1 MSGKRDKVYK
11 KEIHG
16 KRLLVIDDESQM
28 CYLLKLIFGG
38 AGAEVYTVT
47 DGKQGLKALV
57 EQRPDLILLDIM
69 MPGMDGLET
78 CRQIRQISS
87 VPVIMLTVLS
97 REEDVVR
104 GLRAGADDYVTK
116 PFDRDFL
123 IDRVAAALR
132 RVVINNRS
140 SSLSPYQDDYLTID
154 PIHRQVAIR
163 GEPVQLS
170 CTEFRLLSYLIR
182 HADKERT
189 YNQIL
194 KYVWGE
200 IAVNNSFYV
209 HSYIWRLRKKLE
221 EDPASPTYLVSGQT
235 NSYRFVKR

>member
-1 MSGKRDKVYK
+1 MQK

-28 CYLLKLIFGG
+28 CYLLKLIFGS
-38 AGAEVYTVT
+38 AGAEVFTVT
-47 DGKQGLKALV
+47 DGKQGLETLV

-78 CRQIRQISS
+78 CRQIRKISS

-97 REEDVVR
+97 REEDIVR

-116 PFDRDFL
+116 PFDRDYL
-123 IDRVAAALR
+123 IDRVAAALH
-132 RVVINNRS
+132 RVALNNRS
-140 SSLSPYQDDYLTID
+140 SSLSSYQDGYLTID
-154 PIHRQVAIR
+154 PVHKQAVVR

-170 CTEFRLLSYLIR
+170 YTEFRLLSYLIR

-200 IAVNNSFYV
+200 VAVNHNFYV

-221 EDPASPTYLVSGQT
+221 EDPASPSYLVSGQT

>member
-1 MSGKRDKVYK
+1 M
-11 KEIHG
+11 
-16 KRLLVIDDESQM
+16 
-28 CYLLKLIFGG
+28 
-38 AGAEVYTVT
+38 
-47 DGKQGLKALV
+47 
-57 EQRPDLILLDIM
+57 
-69 MPGMDGLET
+69 
-78 CRQIRQISS
+78 
-87 VPVIMLTVLS
+87 
-97 REEDVVR
+97 
-104 GLRAGADDYVTK
+104 TK

-170 CTEFRLLSYLIR
+170 YTEFRLLSYLIR